1 MSHTLIELY
10 TATPAW
16 SALPLDQRTAFFARI
31 GAGMQQFDPARITPI
46 SMGRIATGV
55 PQGSDEQF
63 YAVWQC
69 ASREDADALVA
80 GIAATG
86 WHAYFTTTNAI
97 GAVDSMAQ
105 HLADL
110 AGTGRGSADHA

>member
-16 SALPLDQRTAFFARI
+16 TALPSEQRTAFFARI
-31 GAGMQQFDPARITPI
+31 GARMQQFDPARITPLA
-46 SMGRIATGV
+46 MGRIATGV
-55 PQGSDEQF
+55 SHGSNEQF
-63 YAVWQC
+63 YAVWHC
-69 ASREDADALVA
+69 ASREETDALVA

-86 WHAYFTTTNAI
+86 WHDYFATTNAV
-97 GAVDSMAQ
+97 GAVDAMAQ

-110 AGTGRGSADHA
+110 AAL